1 MTTYTTALPQWGII
15 RLAGADAAQ
24 FIHNQLTQDFLL
36 IKENQ
41 ARLAAWCSPKGRVIV
56 SFYGWRP
63 SAEEVLLLCPLDSID
78 FAIKRLSMFVLRSK
92 VKVSNASA
100 DFTISGTLTPTAAL
114 DNSAIN
120 SGALPL
126 ATKDGAYALQLPSV
140 AHAAAGDLGH
150 FSPLIAVKSAS
161 AAIEN
166 AAVEHLDLWNEV
178 QVLSGIAIIGE
189 ALREAF
195 VPQMINYESVGAVN
209 FKKGCYPGQEI
220 VARSQFRGQIKRR
233 AYIVQAD
240 GAIAAGA
247 AVLTAS
253 DAECGSVV
261 MAAPAAQGGWHAI
274 VSVQSERSA
283 EALHVG
289 ASALRLLP
297 LPYELAQDI

>member
-63 SAEEVLLLCPLDSID
+63 SAEEVLLLCPLDSIE
-78 FAIKRLSMFVLRSK
+78 FAIKRLTMFVLRSK

-100 DFTISGTLTPTAAL
+100 DFYITGTLTPTAAL

-126 ATKDGAYALQLPSV
+126 VGSDGTYALQLPSV
-140 AHAAAGDLGH
+140 AHSAAGDLGH
-150 FSPLIAVKSAS
+150 FSPVIAVKTAS

-166 AAVEHLDLWNEV
+166 AATAHLDLWNEV

-195 VPQMINYESVGAVN
+195 VPQMINYESIGAVN

-253 DAECGSVV
+253 DAECGLVV
-261 MAAPAAQGGWHAI
+261 MAAPAASGGYHAI
-274 VSVQSERSA
+274 VSVQSEHSA

-289 ASALRLLP
+289 ECALRMLP